1 MKKQAKPLELR
12 LYGGRTMLSWEA
24 IGYCGVAG
32 LGLLIATNT
41 SGIDALGR
49 GILFVVFA
57 VCFAGIIIT
66 LIRGMIG
73 QHDRPTFYANRNGF
87 RIMSWRMRV
96 WRDFHGARVVALRGQ
111 YGEVAEK
118 VQIKVRPS
126 GLFAYR
132 TTAVLGSDDYGQGMV
147 DRIIVFKHKLE
158 DLWAQEAERVD
169 LGMSPVVAAR
179 ELRNRTP
186 KAPVSIWQ
194 SGVEKVAGL
203 LGRTQKR

>member
-12 LYGGRTMLSWEA
+12 LYGGRTMLSWA
-24 IGYCGVAG
+24 TIGYCGVAG
-32 LGLLIATNT
+32 LGLLSATNT

-73 QHDRPTFYANRNGF
+73 QHDRPTFYADRNGF
-87 RIMSWRMRV
+87 RIMSGRMRV

-147 DRIIVFKHKLE
+147 DRIIVFKHKRLNGST
-158 DLWAQEAERVD
+158 LVCRLLSPRVSCIIARQRH
-169 LGMSPVVAAR
+169 LFRSGKAVLKRSPGCLDAR
-179 ELRNRTP
+179 RSARF
-186 KAPVSIWQ
+186 
-194 SGVEKVAGL
+194 
-203 LGRTQKR
+203 